1 METTIYVDVE
11 VKIIKRMEYKVT
23 IPSKSLLEDYIN
35 KTKEYLVDE
44 FETVDFAKSKFELT
58 DVSYVKDSESVIES
72 DVYPIFLQEDQIT
85 PFILES
91 DD

>member
-11 VKIIKRMEYKVT
+11 VKVIKRMEYKVT
-23 IPSKSLLEDYIN
+23 IPSESLLKDYIDKN
-35 KTKEYLVDE
+35 KEYLVDE
-44 FETVDFAKSKFELT
+44 FKLINFAKSEFELT
-58 DVSYVKDSESVIES
+58 DVSYIKDSESIVES